1 MRGSFALLVFDW
13 DGTLMDSESRI
24 VQCVQAAAAD
34 LDLPVPER
42 DAVRN
47 IIGLGLSEAVTTLFP
62 GADAQLIDA
71 VVGRYRYHFLG
82 DNDTPSPLFP
92 GVEQTLQRLEQAGYL
107 LAVATGKGR
116 AGLERVL
123 RDTGLGGLFHATR
136 CADEAFSKPHP
147 EMLLQ
152 LMDQLGVTA
161 DETLMIG
168 DTEWDMQ
175 MARNAGTECMAVC
188 YGAHEVE
195 RLLRHAPLG
204 CVQSIPELAEWLKA
218 WESDALPAEETG
230 VTQSTPRT
238 YSADGK

>member
-1 MRGSFALLVFDW
+1 MSGPFTLLVFDW

-24 VQCVQAAAAD
+24 VQCVQAAASD
-34 LDLPVPER
+34 LDLPIPER

-62 GADAQLIDA
+62 GADAQLVDA
-71 VVGRYRYHFLG
+71 VVARYRHHFLG
-82 DNDTPSPLFP
+82 GNQTPSPLFP
-92 GVEQTLQRLEQAGYL
+92 GVEETLHRLERAGYL

-116 AGLERVL
+116 AGLDRVL

-152 LMDQLGVTA
+152 LMDQLGVTPN
-161 DETLMIG
+161 ETLMIG

-195 RLLRHAPLG
+195 RLLRHEPLD
-204 CVQSIPELAEWLKA
+204 CVHSIPELAERLQA
-218 WESDALPAEETG
+218 WESAEIPAVETG
-230 VTQSTPRT
+230 TIE
-238 YSADGK
+238 